1 MHPAKTAWKPP
12 IGLLLLDVLGVA
24 LLAVGLVMQFA
35 PDAALAQ
42 ALPPTVRLPL
52 LIIGGGMAA
61 VGWAGMVISL
71 LAHRRR

>member
-35 PDAALAQ
+35 PDVALAQ